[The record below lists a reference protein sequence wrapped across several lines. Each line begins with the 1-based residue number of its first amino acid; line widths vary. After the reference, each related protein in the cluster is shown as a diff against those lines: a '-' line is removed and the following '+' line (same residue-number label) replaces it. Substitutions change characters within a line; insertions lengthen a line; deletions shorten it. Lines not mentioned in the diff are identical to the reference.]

1 MDKSLKEVLRTFK
14 GDESIQS
21 KLCKVMNVDGFI
33 CDCEPIDGSAD
44 FLDVRINA
52 GLTEGVLITPKVGSI
67 VMVTKYAKF
76 EAFLSLITEA
86 ESIEITCDNI
96 VYNGGGNGGMVL
108 VKELVKKINALE
120 ELTNTLLNT
129 LKTTTIP
136 LAPSGTYPF
145 APLYASVDPIVP
157 VTVES
162 DLSNDKIT
170 Q

>member
-1 MDKSLKEVLRTFK
+1 VDKSLKEVLRSFK
-14 GDESIQS
+14 GEEVIQS
-21 KLCKVMNVDGFI
+21 KLCTVINVDGFV

-44 FLDVRINA
+44 FLDVRLNA
-52 GLTEGVLITPKVGSI
+52 GLTDGVLITPKVGSI
-67 VMVTKYAKF
+67 VMVTRYQTF
-76 EAFLSLITEA
+76 EAFISLVTEVA
-86 ESIEITCDNI
+86 KIEITCDNVI
-96 VYNGGGNGGMVL
+96 YNNGDNGGMVL

-145 APLYASVDPIVP
+145 APLYATVDPIAP
-157 VTVES
+157 ITLES
-162 DLSNDKIT
+162 DLANDKIL